1 MFLDYARIRI
11 SSGKG
16 GNGHV
21 SFRREKYVPNGGP
34 DGGDG
39 GDGGDIIFEIDKG
52 MNTLFIYK
60 HRYDFRAENGQEG
73 GKKRQHGK
81 NGADLVLKVPE
92 GTILREESSR
102 KIIADMSGSNTRQI
116 ILRGGRGGKG
126 NMNFATPTMQAPQY
140 AQPGKEGITLNVVLE
155 LKLVAD
161 VGLVGFPNAGKST
174 FLSAVTNASPKIASY
189 PFTTI
194 DPNLGVADL
203 GGGKGF
209 VIADMP
215 GLIEGASEGV
225 GLGHRFLRHI
235 ERTRV
240 LIHLVD
246 AASFDGRDPVEDI
259 RAINA
264 ELEKFNPAILKKPMI
279 IAANK
284 IDAVFSEDDDPVG
297 RVRAEAER
305 LGLDFFA
312 ISAATGQGLNALLWH
327 VQNLLETTAAE
338 AVLFEQE
345 YFPEDDAVKDDL
357 PYEISCETDRD
368 GRRIWYVEGPKVEK
382 MLGYTH
388 LDSERGFAFFQR
400 FFRDSGIEADLKKAG
415 IRDRDTVKMYEFYF
429 DYYDENAVWEDRRR
443 KDKNEE
449 EF

>member
-39 GDGGDIIFEIDKG
+39 GDGGDIIFEVDKG

-60 HRYDFRAENGQEG
+60 HRYDFKAESGQEG
-73 GKKRQHGK
+73 GKKRQHGRSG
-81 NGADLVLKVPE
+81 NDLVLKVPE
-92 GTILREESSR
+92 GTILKEETSG
-102 KIIADMSGSNTRQI
+102 KIIADMSGENQRQV
-116 ILRGGRGGKG
+116 ILKGGHGGKG

-140 AQPGKEGITLNVVLE
+140 AQPGKDGITLNVVLE

-174 FLSAVTNASPKIASY
+174 FLSAVTNASPKIANY

-259 RAINA
+259 RAINS
-264 ELEKFNPAILKKPMI
+264 ELEKFNPDIMKKPMV

-284 IDAVFSEDDDPVG
+284 IDVASYLEDDPVS
-297 RVRAEAER
+297 RIKTEAER
-305 LGLDFFA
+305 LGYPFFE
-312 ISAATGQGLNALLWH
+312 ISAATGQGVKELLWK
-327 VQNLLETTAAE
+327 VSDLLDTV
-338 AVLFEQE
+338 AVDNVYYEQE
-345 YFPEDDAVKDDL
+345 YFPEEDAVNDDL
-357 PYEISCETDRD
+357 PYMISQETDKS
-368 GRRIWYVEGPKVEK
+368 GKTTWFVEGPKVEK

-400 FFRDSGIEADLKKAG
+400 FFKSSGIEADLKKAG
-415 IRDRDTVKMYEFYF
+415 IKDRDVVKMYEFYF
-429 DYYDENAVWEDRRR
+429 DYYDEEAVWEDRKK
-443 KDKNEE
+443 KDEE